1 MSSKRQLF
9 FDRKKI
15 CYLEFDLEKTKTC
28 KEIYETLNKEIEIK
42 KKEVY
47 ETIIKGIKF
56 NFIII
61 YSKLNNKIDN

>member
-28 KEIYETLNKEIEIK
+28 KEIYETLNKEK
-42 KKEVY
+42 RSV
-47 ETIIKGIKF
+47 
-56 NFIII
+56 
-61 YSKLNNKIDN
+61 